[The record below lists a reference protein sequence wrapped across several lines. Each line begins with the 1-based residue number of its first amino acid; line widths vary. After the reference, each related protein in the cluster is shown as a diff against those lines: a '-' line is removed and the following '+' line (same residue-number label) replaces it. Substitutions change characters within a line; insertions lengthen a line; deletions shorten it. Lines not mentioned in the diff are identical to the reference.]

1 MASPFTALVGWPAKY
16 FPMSVAR
23 SILVRPVLPAAF
35 RSFCKASKSRS
46 LVRGSSRLSKVCGLF
61 FARCALVVPAGFST
75 PPPNSSH
82 ILPCSSPQFAS
93 WSMNSSGPTVIRPST
108 LTNPSLYLSGC
119 CVSAQAVVSK
129 GRSWAAA
136 VGADKQAT
144 TTASS
149 RYVTLAAAV
158 GRGFIYSH
166 LIPAAL
172 VGFRIRRHDV
182 RFRVRDR
189 RKACKPSAGGF
200 PQLHRSWAWR
210 YDEIVVRTAYGGPAN
225 TFLRPTHPVIYDRK
239 NVASEVAGQSNGNL

>member
-1 MASPFTALVGWPAKY
+1 MDSPLAVLVGRPAKY

-46 LVRGSSRLSKVCGLF
+46 LVRGSSRLSRVCGLF
-61 FARCALVVPAGFST
+61 FAACALAALAGLST

-129 GRSWAAA
+129 GRSCAATMELSE
-136 VGADKQAT
+136 QP
-144 TTASS
+144 TAIANS
-149 RYVTLAAAV
+149 RYAYLAAPV
-158 GRGFIYSH
+158 GIRFIYSH
-166 LIPAAL
+166 LTPVAL
-172 VGFRIRRHDV
+172 VRVHIRRHDV
-182 RFRVRDR
+182 RVWVRIRWKSSGEGIQFPDCFRLSTWIL
-189 RKACKPSAGGF
+189 PSIFSDSALGLRLL
-200 PQLHRSWAWR
+200 LH
-210 YDEIVVRTAYGGPAN
+210 
-225 TFLRPTHPVIYDRK
+225 
-239 NVASEVAGQSNGNL
+239 